1 MQRYLAPH
9 RRTVRITGEDRGIFT
24 KVKAAVPIPT
34 TIDVKSKRHIA
45 FSLFYT
51 AAVSIPFVTTVVF
64 WLVLHRSNTSF
75 EPNAVGGSL
84 PVDQAEEAYSFG
96 GRFLQNFLFVNLNA
110 VNSVIA
116 LVEIVVLS
124 SVCKQ
129 KPFGTRLVDLLAISV
144 FYLAWAGIFGHLIT
158 GKFVYKFLD
167 PLYRGWMAVAL
178 VVFECCRW
186 LQRCS

>member
-24 KVKAAVPIPT
+24 KVEIPT

-45 FSLFYT
+45 FPLFYT

-96 GRFLQNFLFVNLNA
+96 GRFLRNFLFVNLNA

-116 LVEIVVLS
+116 LVGMVVLS

-129 KPFGTRLVDLLAISV
+129 KVMFWNSCVRPRS
-144 FYLAWAGIFGHLIT
+144 
-158 GKFVYKFLD
+158 
-167 PLYRGWMAVAL
+167 
-178 VVFECCRW
+178 
-186 LQRCS
+186 